1 MYLINE
7 QEIFSKWS
15 PILESEVGVTDRSRV
30 EWMSKYCHYHELYES
45 NSYSTLGAV
54 NGMGATRFP
63 DSPGSQDA
71 FFGQGAGSGDKAHT
85 LLPLAMQ
92 VAAQTV
98 GLDLVPVVPMPGPMG
113 VLTYLD
119 FVYAGGKTGGTAS
132 GNDIPLMIRAK
143 YATYDN
149 VPTAWAA
156 GDTSV
161 VVNGISFALIGQSR
175 IDGMPIFHVR
185 TSTAAGMTAGTILS
199 NLQTAIGVTGIGGV
213 TGATAGISIELVKAL
228 EDHIT
233 GFSGASLAANDYT
246 GFDINDPYSRAT
258 GESTMD
264 NIMNLSLF
272 NKSVEAKTFQVAA
285 AVTREQVQDLKQ
297 FGVDAVSQVESVLIN
312 ELTQSINKNILDRL
326 FYLGERNHEFVLR
339 TQGQNFF
346 LNLGATGITAG
357 ASCSNA
363 TNFGAYLQSF
373 ALKAAYVPQTEVSNS
388 ASENLHTRQ
397 RKIMSKILAIANLI
411 AIRGRR
417 GPATFVVTNGQV
429 CSALQDVAGF
439 VPAPM
444 ANTINQMSGSLYPIG
459 TLAGLAIYNDPN
471 RAWNDTRFL
480 VGRKGDGNSP
490 GLVFMPYLMAE
501 SVQTIAEGTM
511 APKVAVKSR
520 YALVEAGFHPETM
533 YLTSG
538 VNLAAELGSLV

>member
-7 QEIFSKWS
+7 QEIFGKWASIVESNTGITERSK
-15 PILESEVGVTDRSRV
+15 V
-30 EWMSKYCHYHELYES
+30 EWMSKYCHYHELYE
-45 NSYSTLGAV
+45 NNNLAQLGAV

-63 DSPGSQDA
+63 GDPGTQSA
-71 FFGQGAGSGDKAHT
+71 FATSDTGSGDKAHT

-92 VAAQTV
+92 VAAQTI

-119 FVYAGGKTGGTAS
+119 FVYGGGKTNGTGANIPLLIKTDKGSTATVGTA
-132 GNDIPLMIRAK
+132 A
-143 YATYDN
+143 
-149 VPTAWAA
+149 V
-156 GDTSV
+156 
-161 VVNGISFALIGQSR
+161 AL
-175 IDGMPIFHVR
+175 
-185 TSTAAGMTAGTILS
+185 
-199 NLQTAIGVTGIGGV
+199 GVTYTYIGSSRLDGNAIFKV
-213 TGATAGISIELVKAL
+213 AGSLTSGTLLSGLTGATAVAAFFATPTTVELVKAL

-233 GFSGASLAANDYT
+233 GFSGNALAASSYPTDET
-246 GFDINDPYSRAT
+246 VNDPYSRST
-258 GESTMD
+258 GEGTQD
-264 NIMNLSLF
+264 NVMNLSLF

-312 ELTQSINKNILDRL
+312 ELTQSINKNILTRL
-326 FYLGERNHEFVLR
+326 FILGETNHANVIKSQSL
-339 TQGQNFF
+339 NFF
-346 LNLGATGITAG
+346 LNIGATDINVGTPGSGNTNALTAFGSYLYNSTLTG
-357 ASCSNA
+357 ATAVKN
-363 TNFGAYLQSF
+363 
-373 ALKAAYVPQTEVSNS
+373 EVLNS
-388 ASENLHTRQ
+388 ASENMSTRQ
-397 RKIMSKILAIANLI
+397 RKIMSKVLAIANLI

-471 RAWNDTRFL
+471 MAWGDTRFL

-538 VNLAAELGSLV
+538 VYMHPNLGSLV

>member
-7 QEIFSKWS
+7 NEIFGKWA
-15 PILESEVGVTDRSRV
+15 PILESEAGITERSKV
-30 EWMSKYCHYHELYES
+30 EWMAKYCHFHELYES
-45 NSYSTLGAV
+45 NSLAQLGAV
-54 NGMGATRFP
+54 NGMGSTRFP
-63 DSPGSQDA
+63 GDPGTQGNFYTQDT
-71 FFGQGAGSGDKAHT
+71 GSGDKAHT

-119 FVYAGGKTGGTAS
+119 FVYGGGKTAGT
-132 GNDIPLMIRAK
+132 GDNIPLLIK
-143 YATYDN
+143 TDY
-149 VPTAWAA
+149 VPGTTLVAGGPGTVAYAA
-156 GDTSV
+156 GVTAAYV
-161 VVNGISFALIGQSR
+161 GQSR
-175 IDGMPIFHVR
+175 LDGYAIFHLKG
-185 TSTAAGMTAGTILS
+185 TLASGTILG
-199 NLQTAIGVTGIGGV
+199 LFQ
-213 TGATAGISIELVKAL
+213 GATALTAFGATAAKVELVKAL

-233 GFSGASLAANDYT
+233 GFSGQALLNGDYANEEV
-246 GFDINDPYSRAT
+246 NDPYSRVD
-258 GESTMD
+258 GEGTMD

-326 FYLGERNHEFVLR
+326 FVLGERNHKNVIR
-339 TQGQNFF
+339 TQGTNFF
-346 LNLGATGITAG
+346 LNLGQTAIATVSSG
-357 ASCSNA
+357 CNPA
-363 TNFGAYLQSF
+363 TNFGGYLLDTT
-373 ALKAAYVPQTEVSNS
+373 LKAQSVAGTEVANS

-471 RAWNDTRFL
+471 RAWNDTRFC

-501 SVQTIAEGTM
+501 SVETIAEGTM
-511 APKVAVKSR
+511 APKIAVKSR
-520 YALVEAGFHPETM
+520 FDLVDAGFHPQTM
-533 YLTSG
+533 YYVLNFNFNG
-538 VNLAAELGSLV
+538 VDII

>member
-7 QEIFSKWS
+7 QEIFGKWS
-15 PILESEVGVTDRSRV
+15 PIIESNTGIQDRNKI
-30 EWMSKYCHYHELYES
+30 EWMSKYCHYHELYE
-45 NSYSTLGAV
+45 NNNLAQLGAV
-54 NGMGATRFP
+54 NGMGSTRFP
-63 DSPGSQDA
+63 ANPGSQDS
-71 FFGQGAGSGDKAHT
+71 FYTDGSGSGDKAHT

-92 VAAQTV
+92 VAAQTI

-119 FVYAGGKTGGTAS
+119 FVYGGGQTGSTSGSNLPLLVKANVGSTAAIGS
-132 GNDIPLMIRAK
+132 SAAAVDGVTLAYVGPSRLDGNA
-143 YATYDN
+143 
-149 VPTAWAA
+149 
-156 GDTSV
+156 
-161 VVNGISFALIGQSR
+161 
-175 IDGMPIFHVR
+175 IFHVR
-185 TSTAAGMTAGTILS
+185 GSFT
-199 NLQTAIGVTGIGGV
+199 
-213 TGATAGISIELVKAL
+213 TGATTLLGVLKGATAATAFFVSAGAPASIELVKAL

-233 GFSGASLAANDYT
+233 GFSGYSLANNDYT
-246 GFDINDPYSRAT
+246 GTDINDPYSRSQ

-264 NIMNLSLF
+264 NVMNLSLF

-297 FGVDAVSQVESVLIN
+297 FGVDAISQVESVLIN
-312 ELTQSINKNILDRL
+312 ELTQSINKNILGRI
-326 FYLGERNHEFVLR
+326 FSLGERNHSAVIT
-339 TQGQNFF
+339 TQGGNFF
-346 LNLGATGITAG
+346 VNLGATAITVANS
-357 ASCSNA
+357 ASSNYQTA
-363 TNFGAYLQSF
+363 FGAYLNTS
-373 ALKAAYVPQTEVSNS
+373 ALTGATMNPTEVVNS

-471 RAWNDTRFL
+471 MSWQDTRFC

-538 VNLAAELGSLV
+538 VYINPAFNALV

>member
-1 MYLINE
+1 MNLINE
-7 QEIFSKWS
+7 QEIFGKWA
-15 PILESEVGVTDRSRV
+15 PIIESSTGIADRNKI

-45 NSYSTLGAV
+45 NSYAVLGAV
-54 NGMGATRFP
+54 NGMGSTRFP
-63 DSPGSQDA
+63 GNPGTQDS
-71 FFGQGAGSGDKAHT
+71 FFTSAAGSGDKAHT

-92 VAAQTV
+92 VAAQTI

-119 FVYAGGKTGGTAS
+119 FVYAGGKTAGTNGEQALLVKANFGTSTIPTFNVGATGGSAS
-132 GNDIPLMIRAK
+132 
-143 YATYDN
+143 Y
-149 VPTAWAA
+149 V
-156 GDTSV
+156 
-161 VVNGISFALIGQSR
+161 FAFVGQSR
-175 IDGMPIFHVR
+175 VDGQPIFHVA
-185 TSTAAGMTAGTILS
+185 TAPSSGGVTIL
-199 NLQTAIGVTGIGGV
+199 NGLNGTLIGGV
-213 TGATAGISIELVKAL
+213 TATSGAFTIELVKAL

-233 GFSGASLAANDYT
+233 GFSGTSLKSGDYT
-246 GFDINDPYSRAT
+246 GLDVNDPYSRVD

-272 NKSVEAKTFQVAA
+272 NKSIEAKTFQVAA

-312 ELTQSINKNILDRL
+312 ELTQSINKNILSRI
-326 FYLGERNHEFVLR
+326 FSLGERNHEQVLR
-339 TQGQNFF
+339 TQSLNFF
-346 LNLGATGITAG
+346 LNIGATALLVSAGPANNSQTAFGTFIESTTLKG
-357 ASCSNA
+357 A
-363 TNFGAYLQSF
+363 TM
-373 ALKAAYVPQTEVSNS
+373 
-388 ASENLHTRQ
+388 ASTENLSSPAENLSTRQ

-459 TLAGLAIYNDPN
+459 TLAGLAVYNDPN
-471 RAWNDTRFL
+471 MSWGDTRFA

-520 YALVEAGFHPETM
+520 YALVEAGFHPQTM

-538 VNLAAELGSLV
+538 VFMNSALGTLV